1 MPSKLLKIFNRD
13 IISMNQAALVLAVFS
28 VLSQVFGLIRDRLL
42 ASTIG
47 PSAALD
53 VYYAAFRIP
62 DFLYNS
68 FGLLFSVTV
77 LIPFI
82 TERLRD
88 EESGKPATLRTFLNS
103 VFTVYFWGMSALCL
117 VLLVLMPWLTTLTAP
132 GFSAQQHTDLVLF
145 SRIMLLSPV
154 FFGLSSLLTSFAQV
168 QKKFLAF
175 AVAPLF
181 YNIGILLGIL
191 LLLPHFGMLGVVLG
205 VAIGALMYFLIQLP
219 TLARIRRLP
228 KFTKSVDWGTIKR
241 VMVLSMPR
249 TLGASLTN
257 ITFILM
263 AALASLLAAG
273 SISIFQFSYNI
284 ENTPLLI
291 FGVSYAVAAFPTM
304 ARYFANGERKEM
316 MAVLYRTTRNV
327 FFFTVPIALAM
338 IVLRAHVVRL
348 LLGAG
353 EFSWNDT
360 RLVAASVALF
370 CLSVTAQSMVL
381 LLVRAFFAAGDTW
394 SPLKVNIRAIL
405 GTGVAAVALIYAYHH
420 LLYFKYF
427 IDSLL
432 RIDGVEGG
440 SVVLLAL
447 SFSLG
452 QIWNAIAL
460 WNRFHEKMQVAKAE
474 TRVLRRTLSHM
485 IASGII
491 AAGVVYGTLSMIGA
505 AVDQTHFWGILVQ
518 AALASIIGF
527 VSYGIV
533 LLALGNEDI
542 VLFVGTLKSKFW
554 KQKPVVVQEQPEL

>member
-1 MPSKLLKIFNRD
+1 MVSRLLKVFNRD
-13 IISMNQAALVLAVFS
+13 IVSMNQAALVLAVFS

-53 VYYAAFRIP
+53 AYYAAFRIP
-62 DFLYNS
+62 DFVYNS

-82 TERLRD
+82 TDCLRD
-88 EESGKPATLRTFLNS
+88 EDNGKPATLRSFLNS
-103 VFTVYFWGMSALCL
+103 VFTVYLYGMSAVCL
-117 VLLVLMPWLTTLTAP
+117 VLIAVMPWLTELTAP
-132 GFSAQQHTDLVLF
+132 GFSAAQHADLVLY
-145 SRIMLLSPV
+145 SRIMLVSP
-154 FFGLSSLLTSFAQV
+154 FLFGLSSLLSSFAQV
-168 QKKFLAF
+168 QKKFLSF

-191 LLLPHFGMLGVVLG
+191 LLRPRFGILGVVLG
-205 VAIGALMYFLIQLP
+205 VAIGAMMYFLIQLP
-219 TLARIRRLP
+219 TLASIKRLPALTREVDWRTIRR
-228 KFTKSVDWGTIKR
+228 
-241 VMVLSMPR
+241 VMAMSLPR

-257 ITFILM
+257 ITFIIM

-304 ARYFANGERKEM
+304 ARYFADGERKEM
-316 MAVLYRTTRNV
+316 MAVLYRTTRNL
-327 FFFTVPIALAM
+327 FFFTVPIALMM

-348 LLGAG
+348 LLGSG

-370 CLSVTAQSMVL
+370 CISVTAQSMVL
-381 LLVRAFFAAGDTW
+381 LLVRAFFATGDTW
-394 SPLKVNIRAIL
+394 GPLRVNIWAIL
-405 GTGVAAVALIYAYHH
+405 GTGLAALGLIYSYHH
-420 LLYFKYF
+420 AIFFKHF

-447 SFSLG
+447 AFSLG
-452 QIWNAIAL
+452 QIGNAIAL
-460 WNRFHEKMQVAKAE
+460 WNRFHKKMQVAKGE
-474 TRVLRRTLSHM
+474 TKLLRRTLSHM
-485 IASGII
+485 IAAGII
-491 AAGVVYGTLSMIGA
+491 AAGVVYGTLSVIGGS
-505 AVDQTHFWGILVQ
+505 VDQSHFWGILVQ
-518 AALASIIGF
+518 AAIAGAVGF

-533 LLALGNEDI
+533 LMALGNEDI
-542 VLFVGTLKSKFW
+542 VLFVGTVKSKFW
-554 KQKPVVVQEQPEL
+554 KQKPAIVQHQQEL